1 MSFTY
6 ALPPVTVVDQ
16 MRLLIGDTNSA
27 NPNFQDEELAT
38 IANMVAGME
47 SGWSTIQGVSVP
59 QNELLLLSCA
69 QAIDSLAARVAG
81 STAGQSIQIGG
92 DYKLTG
98 KDQVQKLQ
106 DMAQRFRDAVNNLPA
121 WGIIEE
127 NTCGFNEMVIIRNWV
142 LRTEL

>member
-6 ALPPVTVVDQ
+6 SLPPEGIVDQ

-27 NPNFQDEELAT
+27 NPNFQDEELQT
-38 IANMVAGME
+38 IANIIGGME
-47 SGWSTIQGVSVP
+47 SGWPTVAWGAIP
-59 QNELLLLSCA
+59 QNELLLLCCA
-69 QAIDSLAARVAG
+69 QAMDCLASRVA
-81 STAGQSIQIGG
+81 SFSSGQTVTIG

-98 KDQVQKLQ
+98 KDQVKAIQ
-106 DMAQRFRDAVNNLPA
+106 DIANRFRDAVNNLPA

-127 NTCGFNEMVIIRNWV
+127 NLCGFNEMVIIRNWV

>member
-6 ALPPVTVVDQ
+6 SLPPAGVVDQ
-16 MRLLIGDTNSA
+16 VRLLIGDTNSA
-27 NPNFQDEELAT
+27 NPNFQDEELQT
-38 IANMVAGME
+38 IVNIISGME
-47 SGWSTIQGVSVP
+47 SGWATIAGNAIP
-59 QNELLLLSCA
+59 QTELLLLTAA
-69 QAIDSLAARVAG
+69 QAMDCLASRVA
-81 STAGQSIQIGG
+81 SFASGQTVVIG

-98 KDQVQKLQ
+98 KDQVKAIQ
-106 DMAQRFRDAVNNLPA
+106 DIANRFRDAVNNLPA

>member
-6 ALPPVTVVDQ
+6 NVATMTGM
-16 MRLLIGDTNSA
+16 MRLLIGDTNSSA
-27 NPNFQDEELAT
+27 PNFQDEELQA
-38 IANMVAGME
+38 IANVISGME
-47 SGWSTIQGVSVP
+47 AGWSTVAWGAIP
-59 QNELLLLSCA
+59 QTELVLLSCA
-69 QAIDSLAARVAG
+69 QALDCLASRVAG
-81 STAGQSIQIGG
+81 SPAGQTITMS

-127 NTCGFNEMVIIRNWV
+127 NLCGFNEMVIIRNWV
-142 LRTEL
+142 LRTEM

>member
-6 ALPPVTVVDQ
+6 VVSTMIGS
-16 MRLLIGDTNSA
+16 MRLLIGDTNA
-27 NPNFQDEELAT
+27 AAPYFQDEELQQ
-38 IANMVAGME
+38 IANIVAGME
-47 SGWSTIQGVSVP
+47 SGWSTVAGSAIP
-59 QNELLLLSCA
+59 QTELVLLSSA
-69 QAIDSLAARVAG
+69 QAIDCLATKLAAG
-81 STAGQSIQIGG
+81 PAGQTITLN

-98 KDQVQKLQ
+98 KDQIQKLQ

-127 NTCGFNEMVIIRNWV
+127 NLCGFNEMVIIRNWV